1 MAQDRGILDGM
12 YGEEIVFTG
21 ILKDT
26 RKDLRQLVRKHG
38 GRYANHISR
47 YTTILVMGEQNH
59 PTPLRRGESGKV
71 TKAKMYREAGQPI
84 LIISAKKFYRAID
97 EWYKNQNKRSIFV

>member
-26 RKDLRQLVRKHG
+26 REELRRLVREHG
-38 GRYANHISR
+38 GRFANHISQH
-47 YTTILVMGEQNH
+47 TTILVVGEQNH
-59 PTPLRRGESGKV
+59 PTVVRRGESGKV
-71 TKAKMYREAGQPI
+71 SKAKMYREAGQPI

-97 EWYKNQNKRSIFV
+97 EWYENPNKRSIFV